1 MQALAEAANSQ
12 PPKLW
17 LLTRGAQPAWPQA
30 RLNSIAQAPVWGL
43 GRTLALEHPE
53 LWGGLIDVAAD
64 GDPHV
69 LAGRIALEMCF
80 PDGEDQIAL
89 SEDLRL
95 VPRLLPAQP
104 PSPTP
109 MAIKPDAAYLITGGM
124 GGLGPHIAGWLV
136 KSGAR
141 HLILCGRREL
151 PERSTWGELN
161 PSHQSY
167 EQVAAIQKLEKQG
180 ATVRV
185 EKVDVADRGQ
195 MEALFE
201 RRAPIHPCPCAGS
214 STRPPISGSV
224 RCERWVRTL
233 CTLRCARRSKAPGCF
248 TNSHRSL
255 PLDFFVLFSSATAL
269 FGASRIGHYAASNQ
283 FLDFLAHWRR
293 TAGLPALSINWGAWE
308 EIRLLGEKR
317 DEVRRFGLKAMPAN
331 LALQALS
338 FLTTEGVAQRMVA
351 DVDWELLKQ
360 AFETRGRRS
369 FFEHLSA
376 TPALGPEDGCAG
388 TLAGSN
394 AWIALRPRT
403 AENWFRA

>member
-1 MQALAEAANSQ
+1 MIVSTNQIHAGRAINLDKPEDYRRLLKDGTSWRGVLHAWTLDAAFNEANALPDLNHAEHLGCRSALFLVQALAETANSQ

-30 RLNSIAQAPVWGL
+30 RLNSIAQAPIWGL
-43 GRTLALEHPE
+43 GRTFALEHPE

-69 LAGRIALEMCF
+69 LAKRIALEMCF

-109 MAIKPDAAYLITGGM
+109 MAIKPDASYLITGGL
-124 GGLGPHIAGWLV
+124 GGLGPHIAEWLV

-151 PERSTWGELN
+151 PERSTWGELA

-180 ATVRV
+180 ATVHV

-201 RRAPIHPCPCAGS
+201 RVRRSSEPLCGIIHAAADIKILLATRDECGGS
-214 STRPPISGSV
+214 ARYHARESRRHVVTA
-224 RCERWVRTL
+224 RTL
-233 CTLRCARRSKAPGCF
+233 MRFAAGFLRALLVDRGSLWRESNWTLCRFKSVSRFPCSLAP
-248 TNSHRSL
+248 
-255 PLDFFVLFSSATAL
+255 
-269 FGASRIGHYAASNQ
+269 
-283 FLDFLAHWRR
+283 
-293 TAGLPALSINWGAWE
+293 
-308 EIRLLGEKR
+308 
-317 DEVRRFGLKAMPAN
+317 
-331 LALQALS
+331 
-338 FLTTEGVAQRMVA
+338 
-351 DVDWELLKQ
+351 
-360 AFETRGRRS
+360 RGRS
-369 FFEHLSA
+369 
-376 TPALGPEDGCAG
+376 AG
-388 TLAGSN
+388 TQCQLGRLGRNSFAG
-394 AWIALRPRT
+394 
-403 AENWFRA
+403 